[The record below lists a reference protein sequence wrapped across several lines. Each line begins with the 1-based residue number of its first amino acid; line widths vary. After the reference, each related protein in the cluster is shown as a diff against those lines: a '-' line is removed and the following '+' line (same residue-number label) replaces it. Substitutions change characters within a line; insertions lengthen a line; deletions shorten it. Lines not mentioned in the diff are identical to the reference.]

1 MKGLTGFFIAVE
13 RVLVY
18 PMNDPFLTGHLF
30 LPAWSSSRC
39 ETQNRHSELQSV
51 VCREHAPGGLLRSAY
66 GSANLKS
73 HSSRVKILSYS

>member
-30 LPAWSSSRC
+30 LPAWSSLSQVACKVRSQR
-39 ETQNRHSELQSV
+39 TAFDIHNHQSHKTGKFKPF
-51 VCREHAPGGLLRSAY
+51 R
-66 GSANLKS
+66 
-73 HSSRVKILSYS
+73 LSIRIKQGNFLIVL

>member
-30 LPAWSSSRC
+30 LPAWSSYLPP
-39 ETQNRHSELQSV
+39 TQPL
-51 VCREHAPGGLLRSAY
+51 
-66 GSANLKS
+66 
-73 HSSRVKILSYS
+73 SRVGALLLTGKVAITANGSVNLTLSSYVRPLNRR